1 MPVMF
6 FSQYWNSEVPLLIAL
21 KLCHM
26 IGNWLN
32 FIIPLPKFRGLKKF
46 AAKNMRNLGQFWT
59 TLDFDCEYLWNEATN
74 PKSENVTN

>member
-1 MPVMF
+1 
-6 FSQYWNSEVPLLIAL
+6 
-21 KLCHM
+21 M